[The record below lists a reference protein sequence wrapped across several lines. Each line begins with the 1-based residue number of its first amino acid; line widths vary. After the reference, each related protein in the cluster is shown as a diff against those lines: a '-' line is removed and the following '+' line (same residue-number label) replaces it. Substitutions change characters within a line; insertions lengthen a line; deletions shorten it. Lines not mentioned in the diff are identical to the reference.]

1 MPKYELM
8 YIVASTISDDQI
20 PTVTD
25 GVLKFIADFGGT
37 VIKEELMG
45 KKKLAYPIKK
55 TRNGFYAGVTFEMD
69 GAKVNDMDTKV
80 RTAPGIIRHLIINID
95 DDLARMAKDAIAQ
108 EAMNKNR
115 NERAKTVQPEA
126 GSETSAVKEEVTDE
140 NIDQKIEDALSE
152 DLKNV

>member
-1 MPKYELM
+1 MPRYELM

-25 GVLKFIADFGGT
+25 GVLKYISDFDGK

-55 TRNGFYAGVTFEMD
+55 TRNGFYAGITFEMPPQ
-69 GAKVNDMDTKV
+69 KVSELETKV
-80 RTAPGIIRHLIINID
+80 RTTPGIIRHLIINID
-95 DDLARMAKDAIAQ
+95 EAMERMAKDVIAQ

-115 NERAKTVQPEA
+115 NERAKTVAPAPSAAAKEVSAEDLDKQIEA
-126 GSETSAVKEEVTDE
+126 
-140 NIDQKIEDALSE
+140 ALFG

>member
-8 YIVASTISDDQI
+8 YIVSSTISDDQI

-25 GVLKFIADFGGT
+25 GVLKYIVDFGGT

-55 TRNGFYAGVTFEMD
+55 TRNGFYAGVTFELP
-69 GAKVNDMDTKV
+69 GAKVNELDTKV
-80 RTAPGIIRHLIINID
+80 KTTPGIIRHLIIGID
-95 DDLARMAKDAIAQ
+95 EALERMAKDAIAQ

-115 NERAKTVQPEA
+115 NERAKTAAPAEGSSEA
-126 GSETSAVKEEVTDE
+126 PVTDE
-140 NIDQKIEDALSE
+140 NIDQKIEEALTE

>member
-25 GVLKFIADFGGT
+25 GVLKFIADNDGT
-37 VIKEELMG
+37 SVKEELMG
-45 KKKLAYPIKK
+45 KKKLAYPVKK
-55 TRNGFYAGVTFEMD
+55 TRNGFYAGVTFEMP
-69 GAKVNDMDTKV
+69 GSKVSDLDTKV

-95 DDLARMAKDAIAQ
+95 EDIARMAKDVVAQ
-108 EAMNKNR
+108 EVMNKNR
-115 NERAKTVQPEA
+115 NERAKTVAPAEGA
-126 GSETSAVKEEVTDE
+126 PAAEPVTDE
-140 NIDQKIEDALSE
+140 NLDQKIEDALTE